1 MSLILIFLYNK
12 WNGCVLYSLGSCSTN
27 LCVWLVFQQNAGK
40 GCQSP
45 LWRESVQVIPGY
57 DLIALKDFEY
67 SFEFVH
73 FFLFASWS
81 KFYFLTSFYLLQLL
95 TFILFFEAEYWGLTC
110 TVALCVVDIQVTL
123 KAIFGGQNFIREGH
137 SFSLSTAF
145 ELLWFSSQ
153 ISDLAGPVS
162 WQVSLPCWPID
173 ASNICSKITYFSF
186 LISVS
191 SIVFPGTHPH
201 QKSGRRDGTQTTG
214 VCFVHYHCSPLPTSG
229 RRRIGHGILSFFLL
243 MGTLTFKSNVI

>member
-95 TFILFFEAEYWGLTC
+95 TFILFLKLSTEVWP
-110 TVALCVVDIQVTL
+110 VQWLCVLLISRLLLKPYLEARTL
-123 KAIFGGQNFIREGH
+123 SEKVILFLWAQPLNFCDSPLKFQTWQGQFPDRYPY
-137 SFSLSTAF
+137 
-145 ELLWFSSQ
+145 
-153 ISDLAGPVS
+153 LAGPLMH
-162 WQVSLPCWPID
+162 Q
-173 ASNICSKITYFSF
+173 TY
-186 LISVS
+186 V
-191 SIVFPGTHPH
+191 
-201 QKSGRRDGTQTTG
+201 QR
-214 VCFVHYHCSPLPTSG
+214 
-229 RRRIGHGILSFFLL
+229 
-243 MGTLTFKSNVI
+243 